1 MTKQTTILFALT
13 IVTAMPLLAQRE
25 QNPFLAEHLA
35 MGNPSSA
42 VMDTSFSH
50 NYLMVKRQFVHAY
63 DRFSGI
69 PKWVAWHS
77 DSSWLGSVK
86 RSNDFRADST
96 LPEPWYHVHERS
108 FRRSGF
114 DRGHMC
120 PSADR
125 TNTQEDNSVT
135 FLMTNMIPQAPNN
148 NQGPWASLENYCR
161 DLIKQGKELY
171 TYCGGTGA
179 QGFLDSGRVQIPEWT
194 WKTIL
199 VLDAGENDLLR
210 VTDSIRTIAV
220 IMPNS
225 NSLISKGDD
234 WRSYRVSI
242 DSIESSTG
250 YDFFSSISKSIQTS
264 IEKSADTK

>member
-1 MTKQTTILFALT
+1 
-13 IVTAMPLLAQRE
+13 
-25 QNPFLAEHLA
+25 
-35 MGNPSSA
+35 
-42 VMDTSFSH
+42 
-50 NYLMVKRQFVHAY
+50 
-63 DRFSGI
+63 
-69 PKWVAWHS
+69 
-77 DSSWLGSVK
+77 
-86 RSNDFRADST
+86 
-96 LPEPWYHVHERS
+96 
-108 FRRSGF
+108 
-114 DRGHMC
+114 
-120 PSADR
+120 
-125 TNTQEDNSVT
+125 
-135 FLMTNMIPQAPNN
+135 MTNMIPQAPNN